1 MRIMSDGCVGGAAG
15 GLAGRRQSGSGMSF
29 QRWGDR
35 TLPLGVGGGGVET
48 LVASPVGSATLALGR
63 AMWTVLIPLSM
74 FSMGPSR
81 MATGAKRGQNSLGCL
96 CFYSLSG
103 QS

>member
-1 MRIMSDGCVGGAAG
+1 MGV
-15 GLAGRRQSGSGMSF
+15 
-29 QRWGDR
+29 
-35 TLPLGVGGGGVET
+35 LGVRLGAWLEEGSQEVACPSSVGETEPCHWGLGVGGVET